1 MRILRPK
8 IHTRKLAQ
16 RNNSFR
22 YSGRIQ
28 CKGQQFFY
36 FLIIERSFDSR
47 IPFIALLN
55 RSVLQ
60 TPRTKSGSPDA
71 IHAGRNVHSADA

>member
-28 CKGQQFFY
+28 CKGQQFFC

-55 RSVLQ
+55 RRQCLPEIKPKQ
-60 TPRTKSGSPDA
+60 PAK
-71 IHAGRNVHSADA
+71 